1 MHYMLL
7 VIVLMKLKMKEMEI
21 IFGVFVKL
29 MIFGFLL
36 MLLQDF
42 LMGNYLFLIFLEKSD
57 LKEYKLEALIMLLC
71 YLILFNVNFWEL
83 EKIYFF

>member
-1 MHYMLL
+1 
-7 VIVLMKLKMKEMEI
+7 MKLKMKEMEI

-42 LMGNYLFLIFLEKSD
+42 LMGNYLFLIFLEKTD
-57 LKEYKLEALIMLLC
+57 LKE
-71 YLILFNVNFWEL
+71 
-83 EKIYFF
+83 